1 MAPAEPRGRT
11 GDGPLLLDLLPP
23 VSEETHTHALM
34 APFSHFCQVFDS
46 NQNKDKLL
54 RFKVGSGK
62 VIRVSFPVT
71 LEDANGNRFCAL
83 KWRHI

>member
-1 MAPAEPRGRT
+1 
-11 GDGPLLLDLLPP
+11 
-23 VSEETHTHALM
+23 M
-34 APFSHFCQVFDS
+34 APFSHFFQVFDS

-71 LEDANGNRFCAL
+71 LEDANRNRFCAL